1 MRQGKHVDDM
11 TNKWLSQTPSPLR
24 IPIFYKLTKIHMLIL
39 VGRPLIS
46 GCDGPAG
53 KISSF
58 VETLPQ
64 TMAQLQQSHMRDATA
79 FLNFIE
85 KTKVGKDT
93 ILVSMN
99 VSSLYTNIPQEEG
112 TNILCEAYEK
122 LNDHNAPI
130 PTHYLREMLGLIFQ
144 RKFVLIQW
152 GELPWPKRKWAMSF
166 ANISMAKIETKSIQ
180 QCETRP
186 REWKHY
192 IDDVFS
198 LWD

>member
-1 MRQGKHVDDM
+1 MRQGKHIDDM

-39 VGRPLIS
+39 VDRPLIS

-64 TMAQLQQSHMRDATA
+64 TMAQLQQSYMRDATA

-122 LNDHNAPI
+122 LNDHNTPI
-130 PTHYLREMLGLIFQ
+130 PTHYLRLGLIFQ
-144 RKFVLIQW
+144 RKFVSIKW
-152 GELPWPKRKWAMSF
+152 GELPWPKRKWEMSF
-166 ANISMAKIETKSIQ
+166 ANISMAEIETKSIQ

-186 REWKHY
+186 KEWKRY

>member
-1 MRQGKHVDDM
+1 MRQGKHIDDM
-11 TNKWLSQTPSPLR
+11 TKKWLSQTPSPLR
-24 IPIFYKLTKIHMLIL
+24 IPIFYKLTKIHMPIL

-46 GCDGPAG
+46 GCDDPTE

-64 TMAQLQQSHMRDATA
+64 TMAQLQQSYMKDATA
-79 FLNFIE
+79 FLHFIE

-112 TNILCEAYEK
+112 TNILFEACER

-144 RKFVLIQW
+144 RKFV
-152 GELPWPKRKWAMSF
+152 
-166 ANISMAKIETKSIQ
+166 SI
-180 QCETRP
+180 
-186 REWKHY
+186 K
-192 IDDVFS
+192 
-198 LWD
+198 

>member
-1 MRQGKHVDDM
+1 MKNTQKRVNEIIDQMCQGKHIDDV
-11 TNKWLSQTPSPLR
+11 TKKWLSQTPNSLR
-24 IPIFYKLTKIHMLIL
+24 ISIFYKLTKIHMPIL
-39 VGRPLIS
+39 VGRLLIS
-46 GCDGPAG
+46 GCDCPTER
-53 KISSF
+53 ISSF

-64 TMAQLQQSHMRDATA
+64 TMAQLQQSYLKDATV

-99 VSSLYTNIPQEEG
+99 VSSLYTNKPQEEG

-144 RKFVLIQW
+144 RKFV
-152 GELPWPKRKWAMSF
+152 
-166 ANISMAKIETKSIQ
+166 SIQ
-180 QCETRP
+180 
-186 REWKHY
+186 
-192 IDDVFS
+192 
-198 LWD
+198 

>member
-1 MRQGKHVDDM
+1 MKNTQKRVNEIIDQMCQGKHIDDV
-11 TNKWLSQTPSPLR
+11 TKKWLSQTPNSLR
-24 IPIFYKLTKIHMLIL
+24 ISMFYKLTKIHMPIL
-39 VGRPLIS
+39 VGRLLIS
-46 GCDGPAG
+46 GCDCPTER
-53 KISSF
+53 ISFF

-64 TMAQLQQSHMRDATA
+64 TMAQLQQSYLKDATA

-130 PTHYLREMLGLIFQ
+130 QTHYLREMLGLIFQ
-144 RKFVLIQW
+144 RKFV
-152 GELPWPKRKWAMSF
+152 
-166 ANISMAKIETKSIQ
+166 SIQ
-180 QCETRP
+180 
-186 REWKHY
+186 
-192 IDDVFS
+192 
-198 LWD
+198 

>member
-64 TMAQLQQSHMRDATA
+64 TMAQLQQSYMRDATA

-144 RKFVLIQW
+144 RIFVLIQ
-152 GELPWPKRKWAMSF
+152 
-166 ANISMAKIETKSIQ
+166 
-180 QCETRP
+180 
-186 REWKHY
+186 
-192 IDDVFS
+192 
-198 LWD
+198 